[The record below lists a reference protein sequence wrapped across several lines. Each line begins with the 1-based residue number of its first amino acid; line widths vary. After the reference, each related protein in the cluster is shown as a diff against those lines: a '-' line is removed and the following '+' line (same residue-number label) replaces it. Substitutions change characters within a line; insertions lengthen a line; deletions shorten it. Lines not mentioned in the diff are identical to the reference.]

1 MRKKILISIGI
12 FFIIIILALV
22 GLLFLSQ
29 TQYFRNIART
39 TAEGIVSSTTGQTFT
54 IGGLEGN
61 FFNNITLSDVS
72 FIVEGEN
79 FVSVKKITLDYA
91 LIHMLNNATLFSKVI
106 PVDEL
111 LITGLDVNLIKYSD
125 ETWNFEKIG
134 SSEEK
139 PTENQESSPP
149 NWSIILS
156 KFLLTDAQITTDDRA
171 ENKVSKYEIPEVDL
185 SVKLIDIYRAIDLD
199 LKNAAFNAPD
209 QNISITGLSTKAY
222 YSDEKVSI
230 ENLKVLFNDAE
241 IKLNAEAE
249 NLTDK
254 PKFSFDASANNFVI
268 ENIGTVNLETKGS
281 GQYISSNDIRAN
293 ATIKIPESEILQ
305 KKISGTL
312 EEISMSGTTI
322 NISGGNFDSDL

>member
-29 TQYFRNIART
+29 TQYFRNIVRT
-39 TAEGIVSSTTGQTFT
+39 TAEGIVSSTTAQTFT

-61 FFNNITLSDVS
+61 FFQNITLSDVS

-79 FVSVKKITLDYA
+79 FVSIKEITLDYA
-91 LIHMLNNATLFSKVI
+91 LIHMLNNTTLFSKVI

-134 SSEEK
+134 NKDQTK
-139 PTENQESSPP
+139 PENQESSPP

-171 ENKVSKYEIPEVDL
+171 ENKVSKYEIPQG
-185 SVKLIDIYRAIDLD
+185 IYR
-199 LKNAAFNAPD
+199 
-209 QNISITGLSTKAY
+209 
-222 YSDEKVSI
+222 
-230 ENLKVLFNDAE
+230 
-241 IKLNAEAE
+241 
-249 NLTDK
+249 
-254 PKFSFDASANNFVI
+254 
-268 ENIGTVNLETKGS
+268 
-281 GQYISSNDIRAN
+281 
-293 ATIKIPESEILQ
+293 
-305 KKISGTL
+305 
-312 EEISMSGTTI
+312 
-322 NISGGNFDSDL
+322 